1 MLTAYDAPG
10 ARMVDQAGADLIL
23 VGDSVAMVV
32 LGYDDTLQV
41 TVDDI
46 AHHTAAVARTR
57 PDALV
62 VADMPWMSY
71 HVSVGETVQNA
82 ATLIRAGAQ
91 AVKLEGGR
99 RRLPMIEALVG
110 AEIPVMGHIGLT
122 PQSMHAMGG
131 FKVQGRDAR
140 AALDLVDDAKV
151 LAHARMFRDGV
162 GGCARPGGRPGHGDR
177 RRADHRHRCRPR
189 LRRAG
194 AGLPRCPGARAPGV
208 PKFVR
213 RYADLHTEGVA
224 ALRHFAADVRSGAFP
239 TVDESYRM
247 ADAEAATLGV
257 VRGGLNPAEWRF
269 RRLSR
274 PRPGTSTSWVSHP
287 SATMVV
293 MKDTTIN
300 HASARSAG
308 SLGTLLREHDNP
320 FPLPRT
326 RGPGTASVPPG
337 PEEVSACHAR
347 L

>member
-1 MLTAYDAPG
+1 MAQQMTVPAVRARKASSGADPLVMLTAYDAPG

-140 AALDLVDDAKV
+140 AALDLVDDAKA
-151 LAHARMFRDGV
+151 LAHAGCFAMVLEGV
-162 GGCARPGGRPGHGDR
+162 PDLVAARVTGTVDVPTIGI
-177 RRADHRHRCRPR
+177 
-189 LRRAG
+189 G
-194 AGLPRCPGARAPGV
+194 AGPDCDGQVLVFHDVLGLEHRVV

-213 RYADLHTEGVA
+213 RYADLKGQSVEA
-224 ALRHFAADVRSGAFP
+224 MKAFADDVRSGAFP
-239 TVDESYRM
+239 NHEESYHM
-247 ADAEAATLGV
+247 ATSEAEELA
-257 VRGGLNPAEWRF
+257 GLY
-269 RRLSR
+269 
-274 PRPGTSTSWVSHP
+274 
-287 SATMVV
+287 
-293 MKDTTIN
+293 
-300 HASARSAG
+300 G
-308 SLGTLLREHDNP
+308 SQG
-320 FPLPRT
+320 
-326 RGPGTASVPPG
+326 
-337 PEEVSACHAR
+337 
-347 L
+347 